1 MTLRLSE
8 IDRGKLT
15 PMMQQYLEQKDLW
28 PDCLL
33 FFRLGDFYEMFFDDA
48 VTAARELELTLTGRD
63 CGFAERAPM
72 CGVPY
77 HAAESYISRLI
88 GRGYKVAICEQ
99 VEDPALAK
107 GIVRREVI
115 RVATPGT
122 VTSGAGY
129 DETRNHYIVA
139 VFADSGYFGLAA
151 ADLATGM
158 FEATDLIVGRPQN
171 RLIDEICRYSPEELI
186 CNAAFLEDPAR
197 ALLDAR
203 MSPVI
208 TVRPESV
215 FSRDAASQFL
225 PQGVEDTDLK
235 ARAAAALMNYLTDTQ
250 KTVIGHIEPVRFYT
264 VETTMGIDA
273 TARRNLELTESYRER
288 GRKGSLLWAVDR
300 TRTAAG
306 ARLLRRWIEQPLID
320 LTDIHYRQNAVTEL
334 KTHFIIR
341 QELRESLQGL
351 HDLERLSGKVALGSA
366 NGRDLLALAAS
377 LLKLPAIK
385 DVASSLQS
393 DAIREMTAAIAP
405 EEDLA
410 DLLVRAIHPDAP
422 LSVKD
427 GNLIRDGF
435 HEQIDQLRTASR
447 DGKDWI
453 VALEAREREQS
464 GIRSLKIGYNKVFGF
479 YFDVTRANL
488 AQVPPHFVRKQTLA
502 NGERYITDELKNME
516 DTILGAEQKLLALEY
531 EVFCDIRSQVLDR
544 LPALQQSARALA
556 WLDVAA
562 GLAELADRENY
573 CCPTLDYTGTLE
585 IRDGRHPVIEKVL
598 KAGGFVPNDLQMDL
612 DARRFM
618 ILTGPNMAGK
628 STYMRQVALI
638 VILAQI
644 GSHVPAR
651 EAVIGIV
658 DKLFTRIG
666 ASDDLA
672 SGQSTFMVEMN
683 EVSQIL
689 REATTRSLLILD
701 EIGRGTSTYD
711 GLSIAWSVIEYISD
725 RRNLGARSLFATHYH
740 ELTDLDKVMPGVFN
754 SHVAVEEREGSVVFL
769 HRIEPGGSDDS
780 YGIEVARLAG
790 VPSAVIGRA
799 TELLRQLEKENSGRE
814 RLKIRRNARPMDGQI
829 DLFAAVQAN
838 KDQDDLITRLA
849 ETDCSRLT
857 PLDALNLL
865 HDLSRQAQR
874 LGGR

>member
-1 MTLRLSE
+1 MTLQLSE

-48 VTAARELELTLTGRD
+48 VTASRELELTLTGRD
-63 CGFAERAPM
+63 CGFSERAPM

-77 HAAESYISRLI
+77 HAADGYISRLI
-88 GRGYKVAICEQ
+88 SRGYKVAICEQ

-122 VTSGAGY
+122 ITSGAGY

-139 VFADSGYFGLAA
+139 VFADGGYYGLAA
-151 ADLATGM
+151 ADLGTGM
-158 FEATDLIVGRPQN
+158 FEATELIVGRPQN

-203 MSPVI
+203 MTPVL
-208 TVRPESV
+208 TVRSESV
-215 FSRDAASQFL
+215 FSRDAASRLL
-225 PQGVEDTDLK
+225 PQAAEDTDLK
-235 ARAAAALMNYLTDTQ
+235 ARAAAALLNYLTDTQ

-334 KTHFIIR
+334 KAHFIIR

-385 DVASSLQS
+385 EVASPLRS
-393 DAIREMTAAIAP
+393 DAIREMSAAIEP
-405 EEDLA
+405 EAELA

-427 GNLIRDGF
+427 GVLIRDGF

-531 EVFCDIRSQVLDR
+531 EVFCDIRGQVLER
-544 LPALQQSARALA
+544 LAALQQSARALA

-573 CCPTLDYTGTLE
+573 CCPTLDYTGTLD

-598 KAGGFVPNDLQMDL
+598 KAGGFVPNDVQMDL

-651 EAVIGIV
+651 EADIGIV

-689 REATTRSLLILD
+689 REATPRSLLILD

-754 SHVAVEEREGSVVFL
+754 SHVAVEEREGNVVFL

-865 HDLSRQAQR
+865 YDLSRQAQK
-874 LGGR
+874 LGGH